1 MQTQSLLPERQATII
16 LPVQQKIF
24 AFTSGLTAAEFLA
37 TAPTLAKLVHQRY
50 QEVRIPT
57 PLQDYFINY
66 PEQLNFALLLSEE
79 APETSMILPLWLR
92 IAQLSPRFTLR
103 IFRDTDNLNLL
114 NQLLEE
120 VDLNEEVGELELPL
134 CFLFDEEWNQQSQWG
149 PHAQAAEPYFDQ
161 WFEQHSDYETLADD
175 EAPAAQRRYAA
186 LITDLI
192 YQMRV
197 WYNSELDR
205 ATLQEIRDLFA
216 TLREEEET
224 DGNGEEEG

>member
-1 MQTQSLLPERQATII
+1 
-16 LPVQQKIF
+16 
-24 AFTSGLTAAEFLA
+24 
-37 TAPTLAKLVHQRY
+37 
-50 QEVRIPT
+50 VRIPT

-66 PEQLNFALLLSEE
+66 PEQLNFALLISED
-79 APETSMILPLWLR
+79 APETAMILPLWMR
-92 IAQLSPRFTLR
+92 ITQLSPRFALR

-120 VDLNEEVGELELPL
+120 VDLLEEVGELELPL

-161 WFEQHSDYETLADD
+161 WFEQNSDYETLADD
-175 EAPAAQRRYAA
+175 EAPEAQRRYAA
-186 LITDLI
+186 LINDLI

-205 ATLQEIRDLFA
+205 ATFQEIRDLFA
-216 TLREEEET
+216 ALRDEEET

>member
-1 MQTQSLLPERQATII
+1 METLSLPSGQQETIV

-24 AFTSGLTAAEFLA
+24 AFTTGLTAAEFLA
-37 TAPTLAKLVHQRY
+37 AAPTLARLVHQRY
-50 QEVRIPT
+50 QEVRIPP
-57 PLQDYFINY
+57 PLQDYFVNY
-66 PEQLNFALLLSEE
+66 PDQLNFALLLSEE
-79 APETSMILPLWLR
+79 APETPIILPIWMR
-92 IAQLSPRFTLR
+92 IARLSPRFALR
-103 IFRDTDNLNLL
+103 IFRDTDDLNLIS
-114 NQLLEE
+114 QLLEE
-120 VDLNEEVGELELPL
+120 VDLHEEVGELELPL

-149 PHAQAAEPYFDQ
+149 PHAQAAEAYFDQ

-175 EAPAAQRRYAA
+175 ETPEAQRRYAA

-205 ATLQEIRDLFA
+205 ATLQEIRDLLA
-216 TLREEEET
+216 TLREDG